1 LGQVMKQL
9 LQGKFKIFREQR
21 GFTLFEVLIAVSILA
36 AIGTGLLTAMDTNSR
51 STRTLDEKVVA
62 ASLAADYLEAIKASP
77 YADTYPN
84 AGENI
89 TIPFQYTMVVEIK
102 CSSDGITFG
111 NCTGSANETLQ
122 KLTTIV
128 SREGRPVLS
137 LCTYRTKR

>member
-1 LGQVMKQL
+1 MKQRL
-9 LQGKFKIFREQR
+9 KEKFKIFREQR

-36 AIGTGLLTAMDTNSR
+36 VLGTGLLTAMDANSR
-51 STRTLDEKVVA
+51 GTRTLDEKVVA
-62 ASLAADYLEAIKASP
+62 ASLAADYIEAIKGSP
-77 YADTYPN
+77 YAATYPN

-89 TIPFQYTMVVEIK
+89 TIPFQYSVVIK
-102 CSSDGITFG
+102 TECSSDGTTFG

-128 SREGRPVLS
+128 SREERPVLS

>member
-1 LGQVMKQL
+1 MKQRL
-9 LQGKFKIFREQR
+9 KEKFKIFRGQR

-36 AIGTGLLTAMDTNSR
+36 VIGTGLLSAMEANSR

-84 AGENI
+84 AGDNI
-89 TIPFQYTMVVEIK
+89 TIPFQYTMVVEIE
-102 CSSDGITFG
+102 CSSDGTTFG
-111 NCTGSANETLQ
+111 NCTGSENETLQ

-128 SREGRPVLS
+128 SREGKPVLS

>member
-1 LGQVMKQL
+1 MKQL
-9 LQGKFKIFREQR
+9 LKGKFKIVWEQR

-36 AIGTGLLTAMDTNSR
+36 VIGTGLLSALDTNSR

-77 YADTYPN
+77 YAAAYPD

-89 TIPFQYTMVVEIK
+89 TIPFQYTIVIEAE
-102 CSSDGITFG
+102 CSSDGTTFG
-111 NCTGSANETLQ
+111 SCTGSANETLQ

-137 LCTYRTKR
+137 LCTYRCKR

>member
-1 LGQVMKQL
+1 MQKL
-9 LQGKFKIFREQR
+9 LKGKFKIIWEQR

-36 AIGTGLLTAMDTNSR
+36 VIGTGLLAALETNSR
-51 STRTLDEKVVA
+51 STRTLDEKVVG

-77 YADTYPN
+77 YAETYPN

-89 TIPFQYTMVVEIK
+89 TIPFQYTVVIETE

-128 SREGRPVLS
+128 SREGKPILS

>member
-1 LGQVMKQL
+1 MKQL
-9 LQGKFKIFREQR
+9 LKGKFKVVWEQR

-36 AIGTGLLTAMDTNSR
+36 FIGTGLLTALDTNSR

-62 ASLAADYLEAIKASP
+62 AGLAADYLESIKASP
-77 YADTYPN
+77 YAETYPN

-89 TIPFQYTMVVEIK
+89 TIPFQYTVVIEAK
-102 CSSDGITFG
+102 CSSDGTTFA

-128 SREGRPVLS
+128 SREGKPILS

>member
-1 LGQVMKQL
+1 MKQRL
-9 LQGKFKIFREQR
+9 KEKFKIFREQR

-36 AIGTGLLTAMDTNSR
+36 VIGTGLLSAMEANSR

-77 YADTYPN
+77 YADTYPD
-84 AGENI
+84 AGDNI
-89 TIPFQYTMVVEIK
+89 TIPFQYTMVVEIE
-102 CSSDGITFG
+102 CSSDGTTFG
-111 NCTGSANETLQ
+111 NCTGSENETLQ

-128 SREGRPVLS
+128 SREGKPVLS